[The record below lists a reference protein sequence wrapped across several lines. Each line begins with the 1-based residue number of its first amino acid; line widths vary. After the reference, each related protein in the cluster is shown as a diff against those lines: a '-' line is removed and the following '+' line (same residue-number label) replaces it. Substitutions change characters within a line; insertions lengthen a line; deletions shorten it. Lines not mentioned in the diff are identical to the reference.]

1 MRCLYCVRQ
10 HSKQINALFSNKYIL
25 YMNKYLIHSLHIY
38 TMNTTITDFPTYL
51 SDTLISHF
59 CACAHAHSMG
69 IINIYIFLS

>member
-1 MRCLYCVRQ
+1 
-10 HSKQINALFSNKYIL
+10 
-25 YMNKYLIHSLHIY
+25 MNKYLIHSLHIY